1 MPNIQGIGP
10 TRENGLSLSFI
21 ALVVFLSATGLVIAR
36 LSASDGKPASL
47 IEQGRVVYEQNCAI
61 CHGTLGDGRGMAQM
75 MLRTKPRDF
84 RQGIF
89 KFRSTPTGS
98 LPRDEDL
105 FETISKG
112 LRGTGMVA
120 QDRLSETERRAVV
133 AYLKTFSE
141 RFRKETLQAPISIP
155 EPPPRSPTLIAKGRR
170 LFEEA
175 GCFTCHGI
183 EGKGNGSSASELKD
197 SWGHPIQPADLTRPL
212 KRGSTSKDIY
222 KTLATGLDGTPM
234 PSYTASV
241 SEEELWALARYMAS
255 LSTDALSPG
264 QLREEQAGQMVVRM
278 HGGGGMMRRMPMMR

>member
-21 ALVVFLSATGLVIAR
+21 ALGVFLSATGLVIAR

-133 AYLKTFSE
+133 KYLKTFSH
-141 RFRKETLQAPISIP
+141 RFQKQTPQAPIFIP
-155 EPPPRSPTLIAKGRR
+155 ETPPRSPALIAKGRR

-175 GCFTCHGI
+175 GCLTCHGI
-183 EGKGNGSSASELKD
+183 EGKGDGPSASELKD

-241 SEEELWALARYMAS
+241 SEEELWALAHYVAS